1 MVQPREF
8 RYSDIPSDPR
18 ELAKDCEISFFRAS
32 GPGGQHRNKTETAV
46 RVVHL
51 PTGVIAAAVE
61 ERSQSRNRERAFER
75 LREKLI
81 RKLKPRKPRRETK
94 VPRSAK
100 EKRLE
105 AKIRRSRTKELR
117 SIPRASLD

>member
-1 MVQPREF
+1 MPDSREF
-8 RYSDIPSDPR
+8 RFADIPPDPR
-18 ELAKDCEISFFRAS
+18 DLAKDCDVSFYRAS

-46 RVVHL
+46 RVVHR
-51 PTGVIAAAVE
+51 PTGTIAAAVE

-81 RKLKPRKPRRETK
+81 RKLKPRKPRRETR

-105 AKIRRSRTKELR
+105 EKIRRGRKKEFR
-117 SIPRASLD
+117 RPPRPSET